1 MQSRHVACLSKCGD
15 TMKWKLWKKVMQT
28 EVEPPKVRY
37 CQCCGGV
44 ETRQT
49 KLSEFGD
56 TLPNEQTR
64 LFPLPVRA

>member
-1 MQSRHVACLSKCGD
+1 
-15 TMKWKLWKKVMQT
+15 MKWKLWKKVMQT
-28 EVEPPKVRY
+28 EVEAPKVRY

-64 LFPLPVRA
+64 LFPLPVRR